1 MPFGVDWDG
10 HLIARF
16 KALHKDGERSFADIA
31 GTLSHEFGIRLT
43 KNACIGKARRL
54 GLKARAHVPPPLP
67 RKGQRRGK
75 PRPIP
80 AVLPG
85 WRIEPPRLPP
95 AAGKVT
101 IYQLKD
107 GVCHFPHGEQPPY
120 TYCGAKA
127 LRGSW
132 CATHERVVYPRGAIR

>member
-1 MPFGVDWDG
+1 MPAGTDWDD

-16 KALHKDGERSFADIA
+16 TALHRDGKRPFREIA
-31 GTLSHEFGIRLT
+31 ETLSREFGLRLS

-54 GLKARAHVPPPLP
+54 SLKERPRVAPPPP
-67 RKGQRRGK
+67 RKGQRRGGR
-75 PRPIP
+75 PRRIP

-95 AAGKVT
+95 AAGRIT
-101 IYQLKD
+101 IYQLES
-107 GVCHFPHGEQPPY
+107 GVCHFPHGETPPY
-120 TYCGAKA
+120 TYCGAKT

-132 CATHERVVYPRGAIR
+132 CPHHERVIYPRGVR